1 MVRIKLDVR
10 KTIEQNAAV
19 YYEKAKKAKRKIEG
33 AQKALDEARQKLAKV
48 EAEKQKELEKIEK
61 EEKEKQKHSERKKH
75 WYERFRWFISST
87 GFLCVGGKDATT
99 NDIIVKKHCEK
110 GDLVFHT
117 DIAGSPFF
125 VIKAE
130 GKKIDDKTKQEVAQA
145 TASFSRAWRMG
156 INITEV
162 YCVEPEQ
169 LRHELGLPK
178 GTFMVYGKREY
189 FSPTL
194 QLAVGI
200 TDDER
205 IMAGPPDAIQ
215 ANCSKFVFIVQG
227 NVKNSDIAKKIKMTM
242 GGDIDE
248 ILRALPSGTAKI
260 VQKI

>member
-10 KTIEQNAAV
+10 KTIDQNAAV
-19 YYEKAKKAKRKIEG
+19 YYEKAKKAKKKIEG
-33 AQKALDEARQKLAKV
+33 AQKALEEARQKLIKV
-48 EAEKQKELEKIEK
+48 EKEKQKELDKIES
-61 EEKEKQKHSERKKH
+61 EEKEKQKLSERKKH
-75 WYERFRWFISST
+75 WYERFRWFISSN
-87 GFLCVGGKDATT
+87 GFLCVGGRDATT

-117 DIAGSPFF
+117 EIPGSPFF

-169 LRHELGLPK
+169 LKHEMGLPK

-189 FSPTL
+189 FSPNL
-194 QLAVGI
+194 HLAIGI
-200 TDDER
+200 TADGA

-215 ANCSKFVFIVQG
+215 ANCVQFVFIVQG
-227 NVKNSDIAKKIKMTM
+227 SVKTSDIAKKIKKTM
-242 GGDIDE
+242 GGDVDE
-248 ILRALPSGTAKI
+248 ILRALPPGTAKI
-260 VQKI
+260 VEKI